1 MTAGSEWSDQPVV
14 TPLVIVESGAPSSG
28 LFVYSGTPGPGNPP
42 VASIVAPGVTT
53 DPYGNT
59 VTPIIMTQN
68 GTTPGSLRS
77 ILNGGILSFVLIGG
91 SATTSPAV
99 QNFGGNG
106 GGLLLSSGTVG
117 GLIGHLLVNPGAVFS
132 DGISAWDPAAG
143 YPTGETWHT
152 ATLGTGWTG
161 SVRYKRAADVSRV
174 FLEVNATFTDNGTTH
189 LASGTDILGVAL
201 PAGYQPANASPE
213 MAAGITGT
221 GFTIAASRVPG
232 VHVGTGG
239 AVFAD
244 FVTTN
249 TNGQT
254 ATFSGE
260 FSYPLD

>member
-1 MTAGSEWSDQPVV
+1 MTVNSEWSDQPVLS
-14 TPLVIVESGAPSSG
+14 PLVVVESGVPSSG

-59 VTPIIMTQN
+59 VA
-68 GTTPGSLRS
+68 S
-77 ILNGGILSFVLIGG
+77 ILEVQESGLQTVLTAASLTMAKNSGALAPPDIILGDNTAPAGTPSQTFIRSTEIITPVVI
-91 SATTSPAV
+91 AV
-99 QNFGGNG
+99 QPGT
-106 GGLLLSSGTVG
+106 SST
-117 GLIGHLLVNPGAVFS
+117 A
-132 DGISAWDPAAG
+132 
-143 YPTGETWHT
+143 ETWHA

-161 SVRYKRAADVSRV
+161 SVRYKMAADINRV

-221 GFTIAASRVPG
+221 GFTITASRVPC

-244 FVTTN
+244 FVTT
-249 TNGQT
+249 TASTQT